1 LVRELTLPEIV
12 SLRCGELQLDLA
24 PAVGGSI
31 AALYSE
37 RSGRRH
43 DWLRPASRQALLAR
57 DPEAMASFPLIPF
70 CNRIR
75 HGRFHFQGRD
85 VVLPL
90 NRSPAPHAIHGVA
103 WDLPWKVLACDDRS
117 AQLRLDY
124 LGGDWPY
131 CFCATQF
138 FQLFEDRLTVT
149 MEVHNRDSVVMP
161 IGLGHHPYV
170 PHLPD
175 TRLTV
180 ATSAMW
186 LSDAELMPT
195 ELGRPP
201 LLDLLRTGV
210 NLGQVVRDN
219 NFIGWDGLARVDF
232 GGTRSLILR
241 AQSPLDFF
249 VLYSPE
255 GQDYFCIEPVSN
267 CTDWL
272 NLCNPPGQIGGALLA
287 SGDTYRASFEL
298 ATRWA

>member
-1 LVRELTLPEIV
+1 MPEIV
-12 SLRCGELQLDLA
+12 SLRCGELRMDLA

-37 RSGRRH
+37 RGGVRH
-43 DWLRPASRQALLAR
+43 DWLRPAGRQALLAR
-57 DPEAMASFPLIPF
+57 DPAGMASFPLIPY

-75 HGRFHFQGRD
+75 DGRFHFQGRD

-103 WDLPWKVLACDDRS
+103 WDLPWTVLACDHRS
-117 AQLRLDY
+117 AQLQLDY
-124 LGGDWPY
+124 PGGDWPY
-131 CFCATQF
+131 RFRATQF

-149 MEVHNRDSVVMP
+149 MEVQNCNSEVMP

-180 ATSAMW
+180 ATSDMW
-186 LSDAELMPT
+186 FSDAELMPT

-210 NLGQVVRDN
+210 NLDRVVQDN

-232 GGTRSLILR
+232 GRTRSLILR
-241 AQSPLDFF
+241 AQSPFDFF
-249 VLYSPE
+249 VLYSPK
-255 GQDYFCIEPVSN
+255 GKDHFCIEPVSN

-272 NLCNPPGQIGGALLA
+272 NLNSYPSAQVGGALLA
-287 SGDTYRASFEL
+287 PDDTYRASFEL
-298 ATRWA
+298 ATHWAS

>member
-1 LVRELTLPEIV
+1 MHCGQ
-12 SLRCGELQLDLA
+12 LRLDLA

-31 AALYSE
+31 AGFYSDC
-37 RSGRRH
+37 SGTRY
-43 DWLRPASRQALLAR
+43 DWLRPASRQALLTR
-57 DPEAMASFPLIPF
+57 DPSGMASFPLIPY

-85 VVLPL
+85 VAMPL

-103 WDLPWKVLACDDRS
+103 WDLPWTVMASDDSS
-117 AQLRLDY
+117 AQLQLDY
-124 LGGDWPY
+124 PGGDWPY
-131 CFCATQF
+131 RFRATQF
-138 FQLFEDRLTVT
+138 FQLFEDRLTVA
-149 MEVHNRDSVVMP
+149 MEVQNCDSAVMP
-161 IGLGHHPYV
+161 TGLGHHPYV

-180 ATSAMW
+180 DASAMW

-195 ELGRPP
+195 GLGKPP
-201 LLDLLRTGV
+201 LLDLLRKGV
-210 NLGQVVRDN
+210 DVDQVIQDN

-232 GGTRSLILR
+232 GRFRSLILR
-241 AQSPLDFF
+241 TQSPLDFF

-255 GQDYFCIEPVSN
+255 GQDFFCIEPVSN

-272 NLCNPPGQIGGALLA
+272 NLTSYPSGQVGGALLA
-287 SGDTYRASFEL
+287 PGESCRASFEL

>member
-1 LVRELTLPEIV
+1 MELTPE
-12 SLRCGELQLDLA
+12 
-24 PAVGGSI
+24 VGGSI
-31 AALYSE
+31 AGLYSD
-37 RSGRRH
+37 RSGVRH

-57 DPEAMASFPLIPF
+57 DPEGMASFPLIPF

-103 WDLPWKVLACDDRS
+103 WDLPWTVLECDETS
-117 AQLRLDY
+117 AQLQLDY
-124 LGGDWPY
+124 PGGGWPY
-131 CFCATQF
+131 RFRATQF

-149 MEVHNRDSVVMP
+149 MEVQNCDSEVMP

-180 ATSAMW
+180 ATSDMW
-186 LSDAELMPT
+186 FSDAELMPT

-210 NLGQVVRDN
+210 NLDQVVQDN

-232 GGTRSLILR
+232 GRTRSLILR
-241 AQSPLDFF
+241 AQSPFNFF
-249 VLYSPE
+249 VLYSPK
-255 GQDYFCIEPVSN
+255 GKDHFCIEPVSN

-272 NLCNPPGQIGGALLA
+272 NLNNYPSAQVGGALLA
-287 SGDTYRASFEL
+287 PDDTYRASFEL
-298 ATRWA
+298 ATHWV